1 MLVGCAE
8 QETETDKET
17 PREQFLRLATIGEGL
32 KFVDNQL
39 MGARVD
45 GASCEMTFRG
55 DSTLRVDGFGYGI
68 DFANGTYSFEGEDVL
83 ILELEWNEPD
93 WPRMRLSRDEG
104 ALLLQREDGKKEADP
119 LWTFWEW
126 AVKDFY
132 PLRAALP
139 DEDSESGEGGEEPG
153 DG

>member
-93 WPRMRLSRDEG
+93 WPRMRLSREEG
-104 ALLLQREDGKKEADP
+104 VLLLQREDGKKEADP
-119 LWTFWEW
+119 PWTFWEW

-132 PLRAALP
+132 PLRATL
-139 DEDSESGEGGEEPG
+139 SEHEEG